1 MTDFAVVIPTYRRPA
16 YLAEAVKSVLAQ
28 THPPAEVIVVCDG
41 PGSSIPDELHRSPVR
56 VIEQPHGGES
66 VARNTGIA
74 AAGSEWVCFLDDDD
88 LWHPDRLRLTARVSG
103 QRRPECQAVT
113 ASSWTFASEPTDGV
127 ELVARDLAGCLDAAS
142 RTEPKT
148 DMSYLDINGRS
159 FELLLERNRGNISG
173 TTVRRDVLLRAGA
186 FPVGYTCGADWVMF
200 INVARYTEWHYL
212 DARLSFVRIHPGN
225 NTSANPT
232 NGLMTV
238 RAIRK
243 VWADRI
249 PVRCLPTGIWL
260 TTAPTIAGPSR
271 TRCGTRSGVGT
282 SGWRSTPSA
291 KGSPYSPD
299 AGTRPTCWCHRR
311 SRGGSSVWCGT
322 VVADGGGGR
331 PWNCPLPICGHR
343 RPAPGN
349 GRRHVPEGRSDPGPA
364 G

>member
-1 MTDFAVVIPTYRRPA
+1 MTDFSVVIPTYRRPA
-16 YLAEAVKSVLAQ
+16 YLAEAIKSVLAQ

-41 PGSSIPDELHRSPVR
+41 PGSSIPDELSRGPVR

-74 AAGSEWVCFLDDDD
+74 AAGAEWVCFLDDDD
-88 LWHPDRLRLTARVSG
+88 LWHPDRLRLTAEFLAA
-103 QRRPECQAVT
+103 QPECEAVT
-113 ASSWTFASEPTDGV
+113 ASSWTFASEPADGV
-127 ELVARDLAGCLDAAS
+127 ELVAGDLAGCLEAAS
-142 RTEPKT
+142 RAEPKT

-243 VWADRI
+243 VWADQSR
-249 PVRCLPTGIWL
+249 PVPPHRDLADYGPDYRW
-260 TTAPTIAGPSR
+260 TIQNA
-271 TRCGTRSGVGT
+271 
-282 SGWRSTPSA
+282 
-291 KGSPYSPD
+291 
-299 AGTRPTCWCHRR
+299 
-311 SRGGSSVWCGT
+311 VW
-322 VVADGGGGR
+322 DSIR
-331 PWNCPLPICGHR
+331 
-343 RPAPGN
+343 
-349 GRRHVPEGRSDPGPA
+349 RRHVRIAYDTVREGFPLLARRRDQAYVLVPPQITWRIERLVRHGHD
-364 G
+364 